1 MNAPPAH
8 ADYNDSCMIALV
20 HDWLNQLGGA
30 EDVLEALV
38 ALYPGA
44 PLYTALYDRA
54 RMPAH
59 WHAWDIR
66 PGFIDRL
73 PFARRKQQLYFPLY
87 PFAFEQFDLRG
98 YDVVLSNKSGFCHG
112 VITGPE
118 TMHVCY
124 CLTPT
129 RYVWRYHQYAEQEDL
144 GRATR
149 LGLAPFLTFL
159 RQWDRLAA
167 DRVDHFIAISDEV
180 RRRIAKVYRRD
191 STIIYPPVDVG
202 RFEPAGRVDDYYLF
216 VGRLV
221 PYRRLDLLI
230 EAFNVMGRPLK
241 IAGSGRDRERLE
253 ALAGPTVEFLGF
265 VPDAELPELLSRC
278 RAFVWPGEEDFG
290 ISPLQANAAGRPV
303 IAYAAGG
310 ARETVITGPPEAAT
324 GALFAEQSVAAII
337 EAVESFD
344 PLAVSPAVVRRHAEQ
359 FDLAVFKRRIDDFVT
374 QKYEAWKSVTTGQS
388 SAGAGRSSSSPR

>member
-1 MNAPPAH
+1 
-8 ADYNDSCMIALV
+8 MIALI

-38 ALYPGA
+38 GLYPDA
-44 PLYTALYDRA
+44 PLYTSLYDRE

-59 WHAWDIR
+59 WRDWDIR
-66 PGFIDRL
+66 TSIIDRL
-73 PFARRKQQLYFPLY
+73 PFAHRKQQLYFPLY

-98 YDVVLSNKSGFCHG
+98 HDVVLSNKSGFCHG
-112 VITGPE
+112 IITGPE

-124 CLTPT
+124 CLTPP
-129 RYVWRYHQYAEQEDL
+129 RYVWRYHQYAERENI

-149 LGLAPFLTFL
+149 LSLAPFLTHL
-159 RQWDRLAA
+159 RLWDRLAA

-180 RRRIAKVYRRD
+180 RRRIAKVYRREA
-191 STIIYPPVDVG
+191 TIIYPPVDAG
-202 RFEPAGRVDDYYLF
+202 RFEPSNRVDDYYLF

-230 EAFNVMGRPLK
+230 EAFNTMGRPLV

-253 ALAGPTVEFLGF
+253 AMAGPTVKFLGY
-265 VPDAELPELLSRC
+265 VPDTDLADLLARC

-310 ARETVITGPPEAAT
+310 ARETVITGPGDSAT
-324 GALFAEQSVAAII
+324 GTLFAEQSVAAMI

-344 PLAVSPAVVRRHAEQ
+344 PLSVSPAAVRRHAEQ
-359 FDLAVFKRRIDDFVT
+359 FDVAVFKRRIDDFVT
-374 QKYEAWKSVTTGQS
+374 QKYEEWNSANTGKS
-388 SAGAGRSSSSPR
+388 SAVVGRLP

>member
-1 MNAPPAH
+1 MNL
-8 ADYNDSCMIALV
+8 ALV

-30 EDVLEALV
+30 EDVLDAL
-38 ALYPGA
+38 ASLYPDR
-44 PLYTALYDRA
+44 PLYASLYDRE

-59 WHAWDIR
+59 WRAWDIR
-66 PGFIDRL
+66 TSFIDRL
-73 PFARRKQQLYFPLY
+73 PFAHKKQQLYFPLY
-87 PFAFEQFDLRG
+87 PAAFEQFDFRG

-112 VITGPE
+112 IITGPE

-129 RYVWRYHQYAEQEDL
+129 RYVWRYHQYAERENL
-144 GRATR
+144 GRLTR
-149 LGLAPFLTFL
+149 LGLAPFLTRL

-180 RRRIAKVYRRD
+180 RRRIAKIYRREA
-191 STIIYPPVDVG
+191 TIIYPPVDVG
-202 RFEPAGRVDDYYLF
+202 RFAPSNTIEDYYLF

-221 PYRRLDLLI
+221 PYRRLDVLI
-230 EAFNVMGRPLK
+230 EAFNRMGKPLY

-253 ALAGPTVEFLGF
+253 ALAGPTVKFLGF
-265 VPDAELPELLSRC
+265 VPDDDLPDLLACC

-310 ARETVITGPPEAAT
+310 ALETVVVGPDNASVT
-324 GALFAEQSVAAII
+324 GAFFTEQSVAAII
-337 EAVESFD
+337 ETVEAFD
-344 PLAVSPAVVRRHAEQ
+344 PLSISPATCRRHAEQ
-359 FDLAVFKRRIDDFVT
+359 YDIALFKRRIDEFVT
-374 QKYEAWKSVTTGQS
+374 RKLEAWNSGNIGLS
-388 SAGAGRSSSSPR
+388 SADAGRSSSSQP